1 MTQAPPSLAQHFA
14 GMAAAM
20 GSMAQARAWRGEVTH
35 ALILAWIGA
44 VLGCLTILAAAWEA
58 SRQATHP
65 EDRPTRTRRART
77 APHGIPTP
85 ELRPQP
91 VDMPAFRPAP
101 SRAPPR
107 RAHPPQVPRPSQPAH
122 PSFFRASP
130 GPRIRTPLWLR
141 YRNYTKPPPACP
153 PPSLP
158 IRTSAHPE
166 PAAA

>member
-20 GSMAQARAWRGEVTH
+20 GSMAQARAWRGEVAH
-35 ALILAWIGA
+35 ALILAWIAA

-58 SRQATHP
+58 GRQATHP
-65 EDRPTRTRRART
+65 ETRTPRIRRVRVAS
-77 APHGIPTP
+77 HGIPTP

-91 VDMPAFRPAP
+91 VHLPAFRPAP

-107 RAHPPQVPRPSQPAH
+107 RAHQPQVPRPSQP
-122 PSFFRASP
+122 PPFVFRASP
-130 GPRIRTPLWLR
+130 GPRIPTPYLFR

>member
-20 GSMAQARAWRGEVTH
+20 GSMAQARARRGEVAH
-35 ALILAWIGA
+35 ALILAWIAA

-58 SRQATHP
+58 GRQATHP

-77 APHGIPTP
+77 APHCIPTP

-91 VDMPAFRPAP
+91 VHLPAFRPAP

-107 RAHPPQVPRPSQPAH
+107 RAHPPQVPRPSQPL
-122 PSFFRASP
+122 PFIFRASP
-130 GPRIRTPLWLR
+130 GPRIRALLLFR
-141 YRNYTKPPPACP
+141 YRN
-153 PPSLP
+153 
-158 IRTSAHPE
+158 
-166 PAAA
+166 

>member
-20 GSMAQARAWRGEVTH
+20 GSMAQARAWRGEVAH

-58 SRQATHP
+58 SRQATRP

-91 VDMPAFRPAP
+91 VHMPAFRPAP

-107 RAHPPQVPRPSQPAH
+107 RAPPQDPRPTH
-122 PSFFRASP
+122 PCAVRASP
-130 GPRIRTPLWLR
+130 GPRFRTPLLFR
-141 YRNYTKPPPACP
+141 CRNYTNTPPACP